1 MMKKKYI
8 TPEFEEIRLDLENLL
23 VNDSGSEGKGEG
35 GGGTPVDDP
44 DDIGA
49 KGWGGDF
56 FNADE

>member
-8 TPEFEEIRLDLENLL
+8 TPEFEEITFDIVNQLL
-23 VNDSGSEGKGEG
+23 AGSGGEGKEEE
-35 GGGTPVDDP
+35 TPVEDP